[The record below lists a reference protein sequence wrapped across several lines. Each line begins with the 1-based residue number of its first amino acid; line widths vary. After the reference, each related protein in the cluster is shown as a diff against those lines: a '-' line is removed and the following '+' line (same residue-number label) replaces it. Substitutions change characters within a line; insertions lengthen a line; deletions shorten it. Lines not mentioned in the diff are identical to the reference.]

1 VRPNARRRL
10 RWILRFV
17 LLPAADRRLLA
28 HAFVD
33 LIMVD
38 VALRVRGFQRLV
50 EGAHRTAPTAKHAV
64 EPRDMGRA
72 CRYAA
77 RLQTA
82 SRHHF
87 IRGQCLHRSL
97 VLHRWLRREG
107 LPSELRIGVR
117 KEGSALKAHA
127 WVELGGQA
135 VNDPPAAIAAFTPLR
150 QFQSD
155 KIALINTDGGR
166 VEQAPI
172 ARVGQFEW
180 Q

>member
-1 VRPNARRRL
+1 M
-10 RWILRFV
+10 
-17 LLPAADRRLLA
+17 LPAADRRILA
-28 HAFVD
+28 HALVD
-33 LIMVD
+33 LIVVD
-38 VALRVRGFQRLV
+38 VGLRVRGFQRLV
-50 EGAHRTAPTAKHAV
+50 EGAHRTAPTPKHAV

-77 RLQTA
+77 WLQIA

-117 KEGSALKAHA
+117 KEGSELKAHA

-135 VNDPPAAIAAFTPLR
+135 VNDAPAAVAAFIPLR

-155 KIALINTDGGR
+155 RYALTYTAGGR
-166 VEQAPI
+166 MEQAPI
-172 ARVGQFEW
+172 ARVGKVEW